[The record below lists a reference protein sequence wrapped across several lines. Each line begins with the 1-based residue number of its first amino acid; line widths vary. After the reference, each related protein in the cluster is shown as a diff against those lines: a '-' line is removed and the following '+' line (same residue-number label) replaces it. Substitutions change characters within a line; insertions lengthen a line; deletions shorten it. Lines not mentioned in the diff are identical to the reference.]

1 MADSLLPNQ
10 ILPPSTKL
18 VDEKGNIQKNWWL
31 FLYNLS
37 NSVLGN
43 GSDSD
48 VIVSQVLSGIDS
60 DADLADI
67 DAVKSQLF
75 DSTLLPS
82 DESDSAQAQGQWSA
96 VFQSGFLQY
105 TGPSKRF
112 KANINF
118 IVGTN
123 IPNPSGT
130 NAPALLIGSGVPQ
143 AWIVTDQAYTDTD
156 DGVDLGITAGETQ
169 PAGTANGGNLLL
181 IGGGS
186 FGGTGGTT
194 TIQGGTSLNGPAG
207 STTVAGGNSTNGLAG
222 DVFIIG
228 GQTGTQ
234 GATVHLIMTKVN
246 GISGTVRIRV
256 NSTILYEFDEHGAIY
271 VGGNAG
277 TAGQALVSGGVG
289 ASAHWQSGYSGT
301 IATAKLTSGGTNG
314 SMTFV
319 NGILTAQTAAT

>member
-10 ILPPSTKL
+10 ILAPSTRF
-18 VDEKGNIQKNWWL
+18 VDEKGNVEKNWWL

-37 NSVLGN
+37 NAVLG
-43 GSDSD
+43 GGQSSD
-48 VIVSQVLSGIDS
+48 VVVSQILADLDS
-60 DADLADI
+60 DADGADTA
-67 DAVKSQLF
+67 AVAAKLF
-75 DSTLLPS
+75 DSTLLQ
-82 DESDSAQAQGQWSA
+82 DEQSDSAQAQGQWSA
-96 VFQSGFLQY
+96 TFQSGFIQY
-105 TGPSKRF
+105 TGPNKRL

-130 NAPALLIGSGVPQ
+130 NAPALLVGSGVPQ
-143 AWIVTDQAYTDTD
+143 AWIITDQAYTNADN
-156 DGVDLGITAGETQ
+156 GVDLGITAGETQ
-169 PAGTANGGNLLL
+169 PAGTARGGNLLL

-194 TIQGGTSLNGPAG
+194 TVQGGTSLNGPAG
-207 STTVAGGNSTNGLAG
+207 STTIAGGNSTNGIAG

-234 GATVHLIMTKVN
+234 GANVHVIMTKVN
-246 GISGTVRIRV
+246 GIAGTFRIRV
-256 NSTILYEFDEHGAIY
+256 NSTILYEFDEHGTIY

-277 TAGQALVSGGVG
+277 SAGQALVSGGPG
-289 ASAHWQSGYSGT
+289 ASAHWQTGYTGT
-301 IATAKLTSGGTNG
+301 IATAKLTGGGANG